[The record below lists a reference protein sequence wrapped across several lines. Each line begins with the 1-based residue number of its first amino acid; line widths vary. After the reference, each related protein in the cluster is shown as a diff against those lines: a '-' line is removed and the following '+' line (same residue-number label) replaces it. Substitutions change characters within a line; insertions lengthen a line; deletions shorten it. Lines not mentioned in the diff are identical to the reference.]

1 MGDFLGGLVGAVGD
15 VFGGLMNT
23 SSAQAINSANLAQQ
37 MFLAN
42 NSVSMRVADAKR
54 AGINP
59 LAALGVSSPGFVG
72 ATPTE
77 PGSGVAAA
85 GQDIARAISA
95 NKDRSD
101 KLDDLQRAE
110 IQSRIDENDANTQYI
125 RSKTVRAL
133 ASPGSPPVRH
143 DAFIGPTA
151 PWLASERPKPALQ
164 AFQTQF
170 GTVYTPSREVTESQF
185 SALPGVTATPSLMN
199 AVATANA
206 PEGDAIA
213 VRPDLFRSVAGG
225 YPSATEIA
233 P

>member
-1 MGDFLGGLVGAVGD
+1 MEALAALLAGGADIAGGL
-15 VFGGLMNT
+15 LNT

-85 GQDIARAISA
+85 GQDISRALMA
-95 NKDRSD
+95 NAD
-101 KLDDLQRAE
+101 KASKRDALETAE
-110 IQSRIDENDANTQYI
+110 IQSRIDQNDAETAYI
-125 RSKTVRAL
+125 RSKTIRAL
-133 ASPGSPPVRH
+133 ADPGTPISGVPLP
-143 DAFIGPTA
+143 
-151 PWLASERPKPALQ
+151 RPNPLFTGDIKPALQ
-164 AFQTQF
+164 RFQTSE
-170 GTVYTPSREVTESQF
+170 GIVVTPSRDVTEAQF
-185 SALPGVTATPSLMN
+185 SALPGLTATPSLAARVTEQN
-199 AVATANA
+199 L
-206 PEGDAIA
+206 PQ
-213 VRPDLFRSVAGG
+213 GG
-225 YPSATEIA
+225 YDLQLPPSVGRSLQDYSSIYGAT

>member
-1 MGDFLGGLVGAVGD
+1 MGAVGD

-72 ATPTE
+72 ASNTD
-77 PGSGVAAA
+77 PGAGVAAA
-85 GQDIARAISA
+85 GQDIARAMEA
-95 NKDRSD
+95 NKEKADR
-101 KLDDLQRAE
+101 LDDLQRAE
-110 IQSRIDENDANTQYI
+110 LQSRIDENDANTAYI

-133 ASPGSPPVRH
+133 ASPGTGPGVPLPRPDPRFDPVIH
-143 DAFIGPTA
+143 
-151 PWLASERPKPALQ
+151 PALSR
-164 AFQTQF
+164 FQ
-170 GTVYTPSREVTESQF
+170 GSDGVVVGPSRDYTESSF
-185 SALPGVTATPSLMN
+185 SALPGVAATPL
-199 AVATANA
+199 VAKDVAAQNYTGSDYTDYSNS
-206 PEGDAIA
+206 
-213 VRPDLFRSVAGG
+213 VRPDISRAIRDYSNIYG
-225 YPSATEIA
+225 AT